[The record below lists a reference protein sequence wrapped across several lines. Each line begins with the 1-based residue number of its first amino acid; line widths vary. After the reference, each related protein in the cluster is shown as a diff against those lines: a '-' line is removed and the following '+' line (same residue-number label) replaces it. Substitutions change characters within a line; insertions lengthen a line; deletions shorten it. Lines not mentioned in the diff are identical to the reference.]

1 MVEMVKFVS
10 VIATEMTPIHRKVK
24 TLVAPNGAP
33 FVIYFT
39 LLIVYNQFIMGYQY
53 GINICR
59 EALCILSTNQEFEE
73 RTSRG
78 FSEMNVITGKDV
90 SKNHFKEIKS
100 QFAEYLSFKNLSVS
114 RTGELE
120 SNDRITHLQKC
131 VTSLVFLCVEII
143 EHNSRNSKKN

>member
-1 MVEMVKFVS
+1 MVKFVS

-24 TLVAPNGAP
+24 TKVAPNGAT
-33 FVIYFT
+33 FIIYFK

-59 EALCILSTNQEFEE
+59 ETLCILSTNQDFEE

-78 FSEMNVITGKDV
+78 FSEMNVITVKDV
-90 SKNHFKEIKS
+90 SKIHFKEIKT
-100 QFAEYLSFKNLSVS
+100 QFDEYLSFKNLSVS
-114 RTGELE
+114 QTGELE
-120 SNDRITHLQKC
+120 SNDRITHLEKC